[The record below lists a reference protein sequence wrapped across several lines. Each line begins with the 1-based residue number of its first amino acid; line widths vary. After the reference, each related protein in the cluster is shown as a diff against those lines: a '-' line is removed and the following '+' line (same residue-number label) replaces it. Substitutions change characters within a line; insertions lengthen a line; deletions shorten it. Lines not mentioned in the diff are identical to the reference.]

1 MSELLRYRYFK
12 YTRRGTAPEPV
23 IGVFIVGIPEK
34 VLKDFVQK
42 IRSPSTDDAIFQIL
56 TQDDQPKLKE
66 LLGVGLDPNII
77 TRLKKLV
84 GLWSENHIFKTPPK
98 ESSIGVGKRRPNKVS
113 TNCANVQIHELPEAW
128 HEQSAHRDQPT
139 RLPYL
144 SILQGSRGCAGPA
157 GSGNATG

>member
-34 VLKDFVQK
+34 GLKDFVQK

-66 LLGVGLDPNII
+66 LLGVGPDPNI
-77 TRLKKLV
+77 TYTTQKTSGALV
-84 GLWSENHIFKTPPK
+84 GEPHFQNTAKGIKYWRRQAKTK
-98 ESSIGVGKRRPNKVS
+98 
-113 TNCANVQIHELPEAW
+113 
-128 HEQSAHRDQPT
+128 
-139 RLPYL
+139 
-144 SILQGSRGCAGPA
+144 
-157 GSGNATG
+157 

>member
-12 YTRRGTAPEPV
+12 YTRRGTTPEPV

-56 TQDDQPKLKE
+56 TQNDQPKLKE
-66 LLGVGLDPNII
+66 LLGVGLDPNI
-77 TRLKKLV
+77 TYTTQKLV

-113 TNCANVQIHELPEAW
+113 TNCEISKSTN
-128 HEQSAHRDQPT
+128 
-139 RLPYL
+139 
-144 SILQGSRGCAGPA
+144 
-157 GSGNATG
+157 